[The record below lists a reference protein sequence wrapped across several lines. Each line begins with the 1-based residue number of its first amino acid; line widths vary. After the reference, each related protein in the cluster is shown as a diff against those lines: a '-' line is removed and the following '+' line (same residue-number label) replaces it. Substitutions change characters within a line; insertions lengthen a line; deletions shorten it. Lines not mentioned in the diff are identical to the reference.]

1 MKIADKKSTLQDV
14 QSDEKLAFT
23 RLKKE
28 NLDQNRVHS
37 LLKFLP
43 DPVLAFSLD
52 NKVEYINP
60 EFEKVFGWTLKEVKG
75 KNIKF
80 IPDNAIN
87 QTKERMKQLRKN
99 RSSYNFETQRY
110 TKDGRILDILINGSI
125 LYNQNNKATG
135 LVLVFRDLTTEKRMT
150 KSNQIMF
157 KISKALHHYQKLGD
171 LITFINKEIQKL
183 ISVEGSFI
191 MLADKPKKQLYFL
204 SAQYRDSESEKQ
216 FEKIRF
222 PDNQGVS
229 GRVYKSGKPLIIPDV
244 SKCSFFLKRIT
255 NETDL
260 NTNNMLSVPLKLK
273 DKTIGVVTVANK
285 LHGEFDNIDTELLS
299 MVSNTIALPI
309 ENARIHEELQ
319 KSNKEL
325 KALNH
330 AKDKV
335 VNHLAHEL
343 KTPISVLGAS
353 IKLLLKK
360 YRTEGL
366 ENPLIKKILERG
378 LRNLN
383 RILEVQNEVEDLLR
397 IKDFK
402 AYKILNKLVDAC
414 KDELAILFENETE
427 NTDILDRVNETIESV
442 FGPQKMYA
450 QKVFLVDYIP
460 KLLKKL
466 RLGFMHRKCLLN
478 TQMEKT
484 LPVYIPP
491 EILEK
496 ITTGIIRN
504 AFEYTPDNSKID
516 IIVKQTANGPE
527 LIITDY
533 GIGFSKE
540 KLHLIFENY
549 FAPPES
555 IDYSTKNAY
564 DFNAGGSGF
573 DLLRIKIFSEFYNF
587 KIEIN
592 SERCSLIPND
602 NDLCP
607 GDIDLCQACAGQ
619 NGCFNSG
626 GTSIHIQ
633 FLQ

>member
-1 MKIADKKSTLQDV
+1 MKIADKQSTLQDV

-87 QTKERMKQLRKN
+87 QTKERMKQLLKN

>member
-87 QTKERMKQLRKN
+87 QTKERMKQLLKN

-229 GRVYKSGKPLIIPDV
+229 GRVYKSGKPLIIPDI